1 MKRLIIFLLF
11 LLAAAFVFPDT
22 QVSISTSAS
31 LATIGDRI
39 NLKILAK
46 TSDALQEIR
55 ISTDQKDFEVIEE
68 KDVQKRKEKEYT
80 VFEKNITLTFFK
92 IGDFD
97 IEPFTIDL
105 LKDGKVIE
113 TKKTNSLPISVKS
126 VLKEEDKDIKPLK
139 DLVELKGNP
148 FYVLKYVIII
158 LVIVLVVVLIILWIK
173 KRARNRQIAAQPLQP
188 PVEELEAAIKQ
199 LWEQN
204 LFEKGKIKFFFIRLT
219 KIMKRFLYRKY
230 GFNAEDSTTYET
242 VYFLKNKEQDTRILD
257 NMGHIFDISDL
268 VKFAKYIP
276 GANVPVDI
284 LARIQEMVAEYK
296 KREAPQPPL
305 RNDAT
310 LRK

>member
-1 MKRLIIFLLF
+1 MKCLVIFSLF
-11 LLAAAFVFPDT
+11 LFTAAFIFADT

-39 NLKILAK
+39 NLKILVK
-46 TSDALQEIR
+46 TSDDLREVR

-97 IEPFTIDL
+97 IEPFKIDL
-105 LKDGKVIE
+105 VKDGKVIE
-113 TKKTNSLPISVKS
+113 TKKTNSIPITVKS

-139 DLVELKGNP
+139 DLVDLKGNP

-158 LVIVLVVVLIILWIK
+158 LVIALVVVLIVLWVK
-173 KRARNRQIAAQPLQP
+173 KRARKGQIAAPPPLP
-188 PVEELEAAIKQ
+188 PVEELASGIKK

-204 LFEKGKIKFFFIRLT
+204 LLEKGKVNLFFIRLT

-230 GFNAEDSTTYET
+230 DFNAEDSTTYET
-242 VYFLKNKEQDTRILD
+242 LYYLKNKEQEALILD
-257 NMGHIFDISDL
+257 NMGYVFEISDL
-268 VKFAKYIP
+268 AKFAKYIP
-276 GANVPVDI
+276 EANVPVDI
-284 LARIQEMVAEYK
+284 LARIDEMVAEYK
-296 KREAPQPPL
+296 KREEPQPPKQ
-305 RNDAT
+305 NDAA
-310 LRK
+310 LRE